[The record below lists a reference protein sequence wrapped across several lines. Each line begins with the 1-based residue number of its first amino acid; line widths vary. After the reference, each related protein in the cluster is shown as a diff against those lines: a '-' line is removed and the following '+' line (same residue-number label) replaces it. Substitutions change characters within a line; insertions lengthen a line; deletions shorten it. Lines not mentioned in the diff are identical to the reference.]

1 MINKIFNNQ
10 NLSKIFFYIF
20 IFLLPWQ
27 TRLILFPQKIEY
39 LGFSIYL
46 SEIFLWLALGFW
58 LLESY
63 KKIRFNK
70 IFLFFYIF
78 TFISLMWADNKISGF
93 RLVLYMFEGMLIYE
107 YIKNNKKI
115 ITSSIYIF
123 LSSLFFAFLLG
134 LSQFINLGSVE
145 FKWLGLASRG
155 AWNLGDIVLDDG
167 VGRWLRIY
175 GSLPH
180 PNIFGGYLAVAILFI
195 GYLIKKENKNN
206 FRYFFN
212 YFLAGV
218 FTFGLLLTFSRSA
231 WLAFIVAFL
240 YFIFKNLSNKNVRKF
255 FFFIIILSSLLVYI
269 FYPLI
274 KSRTTSSLIEN
285 RSISER
291 QIFTKEALV
300 LWKNNPLL
308 GVGIGNYIVALEKQ
322 YLYKFE
328 YQYQPVHNIFLLIL
342 TELGIFGFLLFLLLL
357 RRVYKESHYKPLL
370 ILFII
375 VGLFDHYLWTLYPG
389 VLLFWV
395 SLSLSE

>member
-1 MINKIFNNQ
+1 M
-10 NLSKIFFYIF
+10 
-20 IFLLPWQ
+20 
-27 TRLILFPQKIEY
+27 
-39 LGFSIYL
+39 
-46 SEIFLWLALGFW
+46 
-58 LLESY
+58 
-63 KKIRFNK
+63 
-70 IFLFFYIF
+70 
-78 TFISLMWADNKISGF
+78 
-93 RLVLYMFEGMLIYE
+93 
-107 YIKNNKKI
+107 
-115 ITSSIYIF
+115 
-123 LSSLFFAFLLG
+123 
-134 LSQFINLGSVE
+134 
-145 FKWLGLASRG
+145 
-155 AWNLGDIVLDDG
+155 
-167 VGRWLRIY
+167 
-175 GSLPH
+175 
-180 PNIFGGYLAVAILFI
+180 AVAILFI

-231 WLAFIVAFL
+231 WLAVIVAFL
-240 YFIFKNLSNKNVRKF
+240 YFIFNDLSNKNVRKF

-274 KSRTTSSLIEN
+274 KSRSTSSLIEN